1 MKQKITKVFDQLSS
15 NNQLRL
21 VGKKGALVD
30 FVSGLTRMVTK
41 AVTYPNVIHWFQ
53 ENRIIIDKGFK
64 RVPDF
69 DKLLAKCQRDPRKEK
84 YNMCIDSFPHPL
96 TKMLDDGHFEE

>member
-1 MKQKITKVFDQLSS
+1 MHGLHRTVTYVDMTFKTHPMKQKITKVFDQLSS

-41 AVTYPNVIHWFQ
+41 AVTYPNVIH
-53 ENRIIIDKGFK
+53 
-64 RVPDF
+64 
-69 DKLLAKCQRDPRKEK
+69 
-84 YNMCIDSFPHPL
+84 
-96 TKMLDDGHFEE
+96 